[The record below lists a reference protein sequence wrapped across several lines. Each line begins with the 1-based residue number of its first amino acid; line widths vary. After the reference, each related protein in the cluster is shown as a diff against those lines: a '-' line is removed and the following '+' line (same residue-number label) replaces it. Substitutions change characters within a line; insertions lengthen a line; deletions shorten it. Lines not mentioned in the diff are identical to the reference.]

1 MRMFSANLSSSILRL
16 CSMYKLSYEAASERC
31 ELSARYFAQDR
42 SGKDFAEHPDPGEA
56 LHRLRPDAER
66 SADPSL
72 LPPTGALVSHPD
84 ARHRGALLRLRI
96 WTPLFPRLPAM
107 RTNHGAGVPVVLR
120 PLWPVPGLGALSL
133 SARSPVRFAA
143 CRKAPAGTQQSAL
156 CIAPF
161 FQKGL
166 AIREHMCYTI
176 DAEARSRFRKN
187 PIWLVERCANACSST
202 IFIFRRFFLW
212 NEDCQ

>member
-1 MRMFSANLSSSILRL
+1 MRTQPQILR
-16 CSMYKLSYEAASERC
+16 S
-31 ELSARYFAQDR
+31 DR
-42 SGKDFAEHPDPGEA
+42 SGQDFAEHPDPGEA

-66 SADPSL
+66 PADPFL
-72 LPPTGALVSHPD
+72 LPPAGDLVSHPD
-84 ARHRGALLRLRI
+84 ARHRGPLLPGHKRPHCLS
-96 WTPLFPRLPAM
+96 RLPAM

-143 CRKAPAGTQQSAL
+143 CRKAPATQRSN
-156 CIAPF
+156 PF
-161 FQKGL
+161 FVLCCFFNRL
-166 AIREHMCYTI
+166 AIGEHMFHTI

-202 IFIFRRFFLW
+202 IFIFRRFFL
-212 NEDCQ
+212 